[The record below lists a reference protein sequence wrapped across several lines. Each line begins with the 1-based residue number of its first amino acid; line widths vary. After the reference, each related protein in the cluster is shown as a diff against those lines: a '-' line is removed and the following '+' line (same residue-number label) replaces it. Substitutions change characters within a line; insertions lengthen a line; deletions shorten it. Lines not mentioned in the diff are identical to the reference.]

1 MTAIQMRMFP
11 DRNPPAKAEP
21 TVAPVTVV
29 EEVKIEAPVEKP
41 VKETAAAKIKRKI
54 THKE

>member
-1 MTAIQMRMFP
+1 MTGIQMRMFP

-21 TVAPVTVV
+21 APVV
-29 EEVKIEAPVEKP
+29 EEVKVEAPVEKP